1 MKNKESICIDI
12 NCPLGDNCIVKDQST
27 CWFDDQFEGW
37 RTMGK
42 WCHITPFEVFVLK
55 ERWAQRKKNS
65 S

>member
-12 NCPLGDNCIVKDQST
+12 NCPLTHTCVPKENNF
-27 CWFDDQFEGW
+27 CWFSTEWWQCVEILGN
-37 RTMGK
+37 
-42 WCHITPFEVFVLK
+42 ITPFEVFVLK